1 MLASSCFSWVL
12 LVSDECVA
20 QHLSF
25 TDTCLEL
32 VVSRWKRV
40 MDHCP
45 IHEGSEE
52 CRGKSPL
59 EEILVVLSPSQT
71 GSFSPSFV
79 LPFSGPASLTS
90 EKLQ

>member
-25 TDTCLEL
+25 TDTRLEL

-52 CRGKSPL
+52 CRGKSP
-59 EEILVVLSPSQT
+59 PGRDPG
-71 GSFSPSFV
+71 GSEPISDWLLFSFICV
-79 LPFSGPASLTS
+79 AFFWACFTDF
-90 EKLQ
+90 